1 MKDAQGDVAVTEP
14 IKESSD
20 GLFIVVGR
28 ETFKKQCQF
37 LLFIARAKYI
47 PNSLVVSQRL

>member
-1 MKDAQGDVAVTEP
+1 MEDAQGDIAVTEP

-20 GLFIVVGR
+20 GFFVVVGR
-28 ETFKKQCQF
+28 ETFKT
-37 LLFIARAKYI
+37 LSVSFIHCKANYI